1 MIDGLNI
8 CHEYSKHLIGINFSA
23 EGLNVAYEHF
33 KKLGY
38 EDEKIVIIMKQI
50 PQRYNSERII
60 AQKLEDKNVLHYAP
74 SRRSGQSFIQSD
86 DDLFILKTAKILN
99 AIVLSND
106 QFQKEKKTHPEYSNV
121 IENCVLQPRFISG
134 KLILPDDPLGK
145 NGPKLEEFLRLPS
158 KSWKKT
164 VSN

>member
-8 CHEYSKHLIGINFSA
+8 CHEYSKHLIGIKFSA
-23 EGLNVAYEHF
+23 EGLNVVYEHL

-74 SRRSGQSFIQSD
+74 SRRSGM
-86 DDLFILKTAKILN
+86 
-99 AIVLSND
+99 
-106 QFQKEKKTHPEYSNV
+106 KKTIIEGLISRKHFKKLKSN
-121 IENCVLQPRFISG
+121 
-134 KLILPDDPLGK
+134 
-145 NGPKLEEFLRLPS
+145 S
-158 KSWKKT
+158 KIDYKRWRKANS
-164 VSN
+164 V

>member
-8 CHEYSKHLIGINFSA
+8 CHEYSKHLIGIKFSA

-74 SRRSGQSFIQSD
+74 SRRSGM
-86 DDLFILKTAKILN
+86 
-99 AIVLSND
+99 
-106 QFQKEKKTHPEYSNV
+106 KKTM
-121 IENCVLQPRFISG
+121 IEGLKSLE
-134 KLILPDDPLGK
+134 LINKSKIDYK
-145 NGPKLEEFLRLPS
+145 IQRKAKEE
-158 KSWKKT
+158 
-164 VSN
+164 V

>member
-8 CHEYSKHLIGINFSA
+8 CHEYSKHLIGIKFSA

-50 PQRYNSERII
+50 PKRYKSERII

-74 SRRSGQSFIQSD
+74 SRRSGMN
-86 DDLFILKTAKILN
+86 LKRFTKLK
-99 AIVLSND
+99 S
-106 QFQKEKKTHPEYSNV
+106 QF
-121 IENCVLQPRFISG
+121 
-134 KLILPDDPLGK
+134 
-145 NGPKLEEFLRLPS
+145 
-158 KSWKKT
+158 
-164 VSN
+164 

>member
-8 CHEYSKHLIGINFSA
+8 CHEYSKHLIGIKFSA

-74 SRRSGQSFIQSD
+74 SRRSGM
-86 DDLFILKTAKILN
+86 
-99 AIVLSND
+99 
-106 QFQKEKKTHPEYSNV
+106 KKTI
-121 IENCVLQPRFISG
+121 IEGLNPIPTSQGRNQPLCERHVTKSG
-134 KLILPDDPLGK
+134 R
-145 NGPKLEEFLRLPS
+145 NRV
-158 KSWKKT
+158 KSL
-164 VSN
+164 